1 MTSGFVFFA
10 GENLKAGKLTC
21 AVYPEVDLRCVVPR
35 WDASPR
41 RTSGVTRRR
50 TFRLIQLKR
59 IGDMVCLTNGNV
71 ARLHQRYEYRPV
83 AYDWGHS

>member
-21 AVYPEVDLRCVVPR
+21 AVYPEVNSSCVVPR

-50 TFRLIQLKR
+50 TFLLIQLKS
-59 IGDMVCLTNGNV
+59 IGDMVCVTNGNV
-71 ARLHQRYEYRPV
+71 VRLNQHSECRLVE
-83 AYDWGHS
+83 YDWGNS